1 MMRRT
6 TYTSKRIIKMLFG
19 ILTILLLSTQ
29 EIWGQTYS
37 IDLYAQNYAG
47 GSGTK
52 NDPYLISNDKE
63 LAKLARDVNNG
74 NTSQAFLGKYFKL
87 TADIDLSGGIWM
99 PIGKYYNYGNGNGNN
114 RLFFGKFDGNGHVIK
129 NMHIQWEGTDAW
141 SAWGLFSTLQGSS
154 STNLTTVTNLIIENA
169 VVEKKPGFKPYGP
182 GYNVGVV
189 AGEIYGNTEL
199 SNIIIRGSEIKDND
213 ETYEINNES
222 KIGGISGNVQ
232 TDSKN
237 ETFRIFNI
245 AADTKINMLKNT
257 SVFNNKFHIAQGFG
271 RFSYDMKGGDNII
284 EPTNIYLFG
293 NGLNIENTST
303 NINKGGITA
312 NCQNENNAKKYTST
326 WYYTQDVTGGKNL
339 GIKVNAATFANDFVD
354 KANTLIT
361 TKSLEE
367 DKNPWT
373 FTNGALNMYS
383 KIDVSLVENTY
394 NRNDLQVS
402 YTLTSNQFKDEYTF
416 SWTVEGEAITPNKG
430 SNGKTITLPL
440 SNKKRT
446 GVVIIT
452 NGNTGSVILKK
463 HFEIK
468 PKYYSIDLYADSYSG
483 GTGTKEDPIIISSD
497 LELAK
502 LARDVE
508 TWQMKD
514 SKYFKLANDISLD
527 KGLWMPIGNTKY
539 SWAFFK
545 GKFDGDGHTID
556 NMHICWKDN
565 SGSWGAWGLFSV
577 LNGQASDEA
586 RVCRITNLIIDNAVV
601 EKEEGYMPVGNG
613 LNIGILAGELAGGN
627 SEISN
632 IIIRNSKITDNKET
646 YTTPEIAVGGI
657 VGKAVDGQIYRI
669 YNLSSEAD
677 INMFDH
683 ASLKS
688 GNTCLAEG
696 IGYYG
701 VVNNS
706 NSFVILPTNI
716 YVHGKV
722 STANN
727 RCKVGEVVGNRN
739 VNAES
744 GETATWYYANK
755 TNSSSSNIATNGT
768 QKSEVDFATTFAS
781 QNNLYISANNFQ
793 DKLNWS
799 YTSGTGFN
807 FGSTKLT
814 VKRGYNTI
822 ITAETIE
829 GNAGNEKYFWYTSSD
844 KKNWTLQNENNAYN
858 DFSISL
864 EDYDQF
870 VYALLEDGSS
880 QSGVAKIDARKVDAV
895 MKTNEET
902 NTLYIEITNN
912 IWENNDK
919 LNVTYSWVKNGKEE
933 TVAPTFD
940 KSSLAPT
947 DKLSCHVIVTTKD
960 GVELLNKW
968 LVYAK
973 SVVYLCPAGVT
984 VTTADGKTISY
995 NAGDDSNDGLTPA
1008 TAVRTWKGAYSK
1020 LTVKGSWDD
1029 NTIVLMGKSDQ
1040 SVTNDGSDGFP
1051 NNNDYY
1057 SSSEKWENAKASSP
1071 FFRNTTITG
1080 SWDGVDYKGV
1090 IEMYG
1095 GHYRNHS
1102 IAIFGDTR
1110 FQYLAF
1116 NRNPNNT
1123 EGDYFD
1129 ILYCQFYN
1137 LEMGEGIQMTNYQKM
1152 YQGDGTIKGAV
1163 STSFQ
1168 IFGGFMDDNRFSPL
1182 STEGNLKK
1190 MDDALPHGREGFKIK
1205 IKSGHFSTICV
1216 GGRQTT
1222 DNRNGVMGSPNM
1234 PIKCTIDVDIDRNF
1248 NDNHNENNS
1257 DLDVAVVLAG
1267 NHEGAMVGD
1276 VDIIIKSGKIGRVVN
1291 GSLGARRNTSNYNAP
1306 YNTYMGRANI
1316 LIDPEHSENNNNTD
1330 INSRVEITEIYGGST
1345 GRGFQGGQWIENPFY
1360 GYSTI
1365 TIKGGTFLIPT
1376 KCTPEEI
1383 FSGIYGA
1390 GAGGM
1395 NGIGDDTNHTTDE
1408 RIPYWTNSSTKSVMA
1423 FGNYYTAKN
1432 NLCMYK
1438 CYNADTHTYTEV
1450 DPRLTNNKIIIEG
1463 GIFGSETRKI
1473 DGIYGGGS
1481 GYMSKD
1487 LWIADSKP
1495 STYGGNIYGKA
1506 GETVT
1511 SLTINGG
1518 EFYCKNGIFAGGRGT
1533 DYYYATKAYNGNP
1546 DDYQELGKIYGN
1558 VELTIN
1564 GGKFHCP
1571 IFGGGYGV
1579 ADAKLLNSNNI
1590 NTLENMARLYGSSTV
1605 KINGGT
1611 FFENIYGGGDMAV
1624 VEKGTNVIISDRAD
1638 IRADVFAGGNGRIK
1652 RADTDYTINNN
1663 TWHPEKVGKVLGN
1676 TNLTFFGSTK
1686 VAPYIYGDIYGG
1698 GNLAQVEGD
1707 THINMYAAN
1716 FAGEIFGGGKG
1727 RITDNNGKELYTYA
1741 DVTGNT
1747 FVSLAKDQGV
1757 QINDKEKEED
1767 NYSINVI
1774 WNKKLD
1780 STKENFIE
1788 WDTNKAKFFAD
1799 GKFLNPHN
1807 IYGGGNLACNVTGKA
1822 TLNIQKGMTPFSLL
1836 KTTEWKVAYDD
1847 NNNPHFSVFGGGYGL
1862 NTTVDNTD
1870 VTVNVE
1876 GDYSVYDA
1884 EIEDDTEQLS
1894 KGQTPLRAKSDMNV
1908 FDNSKGI
1915 PNFTILAVLG
1925 GGYAGTVDNDAKVTI
1940 DGKTFIHRVYG
1951 GGFGDPKS
1959 TSNNETGKIGGNTEV
1974 YVKGG
1979 NIYGDVFG
1987 GGAGVKP
1994 KKDASST
2001 YTYFTNVA
2009 KVYETTKVEV
2019 SDDAHVYGNV
2029 YGGGDMANIGSYET
2043 HDNPEAYFGNKP
2055 KSISTFDQTNGKFIS
2070 YEATDYK
2077 SFVNIIGGNIFGEI
2091 FAGGKG
2097 LKKAEAP
2104 EYNKV
2109 GRINGNTILHIANTN
2124 EAGMERIT
2132 PMVWNRVYGG
2142 CAYGVVDGN
2151 TLVHVEGGM
2160 LGLNIFGGG
2169 YGDIP
2174 ITNDKTDDNSGQST
2188 ASSTLEQV
2196 LGKKDTKNEGTYAC
2210 ILGNTKVQIDGG
2222 EWLWDR
2228 KADKNGNITTWL
2240 DVQSDSEKVC
2250 ENLDEFKDIIYAIH
2264 NANTLG
2270 EITNA
2275 KAKAAMSRII
2285 NNKDTK
2291 EFFELTDGDFGS
2303 ASFSKNHNIFGGG
2316 NRACYVGYDINGN
2329 STGDGTGEAIVEINH
2344 SPVTEIIG
2352 ANGKSLNILDFTTL
2366 QGLCWYLAEKNSN
2379 NPQFSVF
2386 GAGYGANTKVRNAKV
2401 YAQAGAMIEE
2411 NGTPNKINGKYFRYA
2426 SQEED
2431 RLKYTN
2437 FETNLYIDYMAVS
2450 KEDKKLYYGS
2460 VDGTSDDADTFRRY
2474 YNTRMAWI
2482 LGIPGFT
2489 FQEIHGGGFSGYV
2502 KEDTYVETNNQLTC
2516 YNIYG
2521 GGLGALPYGTLNE
2534 TTDKDNHYDF
2544 GSVGGNSKV
2553 FFKSGNVARNVYGG
2567 GAGIESIRVSG
2578 NNIVSL
2584 DSKTGSIIDFPDMAR
2599 VKGKTEV
2606 HIYGENVGVPPLVI
2620 DRTVIMGNVY
2630 GGGDVANVG
2639 LNTQKATA
2647 KKIDDAESL
2656 SPSNFTSF
2664 VNVRGGTILSKIFA
2678 GGNGRTAD
2686 VCGDYTKLGG
2696 IYGNACVVTGRPV
2709 MTYPY
2714 NEFATGSTTEYTSTS
2729 LNPSEEKYLVNPDA
2743 TVNKDLMP
2751 SIMNSIY
2758 GGGQNGTV
2766 YGNTLVAIKD
2776 GALYYNIFGGGWGDE
2791 ETNTSA
2797 NITGNTNL
2805 SITGGQAMLTSYWST
2820 TMRNWEPATIVG
2832 DKTYSPQYIPATQK
2846 FKVNHNIYG
2855 GGDKTCVV
2863 GEKDKD
2869 GNLVENSGNTYI
2881 KLEKGLLHDNTQ
2893 LLSGVST
2900 TQFFNSNE
2908 WKEIFNKVGSPHF
2921 CVFGGG
2927 FGEKTFV
2934 LNDSHIEVAMEARG
2948 SINKGNDIIKGEEH
2962 KHFFSDYS
2970 MMDIVGGGFS
2980 GQVNGTTHIY
2990 GAGGASCR
2998 RVFGGGF
3005 YSSVKATDI
3014 NIKAIDCHD
3023 IFGGGFMGDVEKE
3036 TKVVIGSQDS
3046 KTSTFGNDD
3055 IYIHGNVYGGNDVSG
3070 AVNIVLDSNGYFKD
3084 NGGTGTNVNI
3094 YGGHI
3099 YGDVYGAGNGNYLYA
3114 LDKKGNKKVTVNE
3127 YYPVN
3132 PNDSESETIPL
3143 VYTVPMRETMPSY
3156 MAASDAAKIVNIN
3169 SWRPITNKVNIDIKG
3184 NSTSDIITID
3194 GDVYGGGNSASVK
3207 KVHDYDSDN
3216 QEGAIKIN
3224 IGNNVNI
3231 RSVFMGCN
3239 GEALFAKSEDNDFMN
3254 KFQKLNGDVENGKEL
3269 NLADTIDWINDP
3281 SNKGIS
3287 TIYLS
3292 TENAQRPLVYPHLL
3306 DLYFQSVETDIQ
3318 GQLTWNGSE
3327 SGDGLTNCNIG
3338 TFCCGGN
3345 RGNMSV
3351 YPNSVGNVVD
3361 YTFPAGL
3368 VITNKIVGGC
3378 NNANYN
3384 YKDLVTHEGG
3394 YLLGNTH
3401 SEYPFIKLT
3410 IKNKF
3415 EPKEDNNAYIGG
3427 NVYGGCYQA
3436 GTVRGDISVIL
3447 QSDMLEGKSKEK
3459 LDNSNDFLSSKPQ
3472 YSALNVYGAGY
3483 GMESY
3488 VYGNTDVRVAEGMKC
3503 DTVSTTSDIFN
3514 ASGVSANFVYG
3525 GGQQGNVIGVTNVDV
3540 LNGHIYKSVTGGSYS
3555 GYVWGSTQVKVGYP
3569 IYYKVKD
3576 KQSGIYLLNRSDK
3589 NNKFIDHEGN
3599 TETGA
3604 ILSDLASETIKQD
3617 IKLIAGDII
3626 SQAVYES
3633 IIGKQ
3638 GLTTEFVKNDCFEK
3652 CISKPASPLTWNDI
3666 NIKIGEAVYGGGYS
3680 VAQGTS
3686 VLANDSTVLKY
3697 TDRYNID
3704 KAFTTENSRLVD
3716 LAELPNGTTK
3726 GFGGNTTILVADN
3739 SNPSSTRDHI
3749 TISHQEMKSIVL
3761 PKGTDLFGYYYKDKN
3776 GNYRYISLQDH
3787 YFYGGGEEYAKPEEQ
3802 GTDKNIYVYDSEG
3815 GIFGDGHQSYAEG
3828 FRSADLTGYGFA
3840 GTTINK
3846 PKIIN
3851 TFQRMDILRLED
3863 NCFNVLG
3870 ARDYATNVTN
3880 KTPYSI
3886 ARVGEIQMFA
3896 KNIALKG
3903 NKLQGKTVNRARNYM
3918 GLANNIHYVGAVTSN
3933 VPFNEA
3939 SKEAWRNDTGEI
3951 PASGDYANKSYL
3963 EVKQSYIDQYKKDTD
3978 EATFQKRNEG
3988 TAKNMIGIASGY
4000 ALKIQNVQELY
4011 DANKKIV
4018 DKIYYG
4024 PIYGVIEMNL
4034 IDVREDEGGGYVY
4047 ADNVHK
4053 RDNGNNPDFLETTGN
4068 FVFPYDAKQNR
4079 YIVDDCFPTGFS
4091 GLKTND
4097 PDSEIDV
4104 HYWYVTGFNYYYNAH
4119 ITCFTYKDAMKFN
4132 NDNSDGLTVLAGLKP
4147 NQPVTVHSWKMR
4159 SGHPD
4164 NKNDY
4169 SCDLE
4174 YRNYLPGKTEG
4185 NVDIDNEDVA
4195 GKYTL
4200 RVGGS
4205 SSYTYS
4211 NPEASDTED
4220 ANKGFAAVLPMNATG
4235 AFDSNNY
4242 IRQALP
4248 SELNNGDAKISF
4260 ELSDNVNN
4268 TTTEYF
4274 NKHLSKKCLA
4284 TLILKAPAYSKY
4296 NSEKD
4301 NKPIISKVA
4310 TSTFFTLSATGNYE
4324 KVENNTNLS
4333 EGKDYYIKNGIE
4345 GEYAKVNNTTKIF
4358 KKNTDGYA
4366 PVNNIKDVIAG
4377 ENYFCEVP
4385 RIYTYTIY
4393 LTIEYVQGPNI
4404 NGNITVDN
4412 CALPGEMIR
4421 LKKNNVTIAADQ
4433 AFSANGYYWRIGKR
4447 KKNAD
4452 GKWEFEDNT
4461 EWNITK
4467 KAAGYDTYKQGDAK
4481 TAEGL
4486 FKNCKYDKTND
4497 YLDIPAYYFMNGY
4510 GVQLGITMNGLDKIF
4525 TVDMDNDNEFL
4536 IHNYHRMN
4544 PHKEGLDLHL
4554 AEAIKRAKEEKDVA
4568 TGTTTVPFA
4577 EPRIYISD
4585 LSDLTAFINFIDTI
4599 GADGKAPR
4607 YGANAQFVLQK
4618 DLTVPS
4624 DFVCGTGIFHG
4635 IFHGNGHV
4643 IHGLPQDKSLLAE
4656 NQGQIYNL
4664 GLESGNIAAKGST
4677 NGGAYHCCFE
4687 QNPSSSPSSSEAS
4700 SSLSD
4705 GVSTP
4710 FAPIVYRMDGSA
4722 DTHYTSDDFK
4732 YGRVAYDLNE
4742 YYLRARYSNE
4752 ATNPDDMK
4760 ALKYVYDYYANGD
4773 YQYANRTDAITGKNT
4788 GITYLRTGLDSDLP
4802 NYEQAETRHN
4812 QAHDIDKARVKAGSS
4827 SASSSSPSSSTP
4839 SSSSPSSAPSSS
4851 SPSSFDGVST
4861 PFAYE
4866 PLFDANHAATT
4877 LAASNIMN
4885 DFIFWGQKLQATPES
4900 CPQAIE
4906 SHQNCYM
4913 TNRVYRTAGYYGDTK
4928 LDAFHYNAY
4937 NYLGGTMTT
4946 YVHQPSITAIDFTCK
4961 GDISKATKTINGI
4974 FYPPVDDNAKVFS
4987 DFSVKNDV
4995 TKNLLVYTNNNVDID
5010 SDTEAY
5016 DVVNKYLRYNE
5027 STRESLIKGHHV
5039 FTNTEGFTTAFLHL
5053 VERTADNKNSE
5064 GGICENN
5071 NFCAPLPFTVTNRAW
5086 YVRKPQQYAN
5096 DNTGAWEGIC
5106 LPFTV
5111 HKVVAS
5117 INGEITHFYGI
5128 PTTDE
5133 LSTPALNT
5141 HTLHHEYWLR
5151 GLTTVGKDGTDI
5163 AATFQRP
5170 GLTSDG
5176 LFMPIAESSGSTS
5189 AGSSSPSAGS
5199 GSTSAGSGSPSL
5211 SEGVSYTFATPFFI
5225 DTYESR
5231 LYNKDANPYYAAPHT
5246 YSNYPLLT
5254 SEVPYIVRFPGDGY
5268 YEFDLSSKFYNDILG
5283 KSEPEQTVAFNAY
5296 GYENMET
5303 SYGSITIP
5311 VTKQMATTKD
5321 GYTHCGTFAAKD
5333 IKKDAIYSMN
5343 DKGNAFISETSTAT
5357 SIMPFRTY
5365 MTAKTTKAKALSY
5378 APSMIKIAESTGIDK
5393 ITPEIGVADKDDA
5406 TGSYLIVR
5414 PINNNKVRIESNIS
5428 TTIYV
5433 YTITGQLY
5441 RILDVIPG
5449 NSVYSGFQ
5457 QGAYIFGKAKIMVQ

>member
-19 ILTILLLSTQ
+19 ILTILLMSTQ

-99 PIGKYYNYGNGNGNN
+99 PIGKYYNYGKDNGNN

-141 SAWGLFSTLQGSS
+141 SAWGLFSTLQGSR

-199 SNIIIRGSEIKDND
+199 SNIIIRGSRITDND

-245 AADTKINMLKNT
+245 AADTQINMLKNT
-257 SVFNNKFHIAQGFG
+257 SVFNNKFCIAQGFG
-271 RFSYDMKGGDNII
+271 RFSYNMKGGDNII

-293 NGLNIENTST
+293 KGLNVESSNSETNK

-312 NCQNENNAKKYTST
+312 KCQNENNAKKYAST
-326 WYYTQDVTGGKNL
+326 WYYTQNVDGGKNL
-339 GIKVNAATFANDFVD
+339 GTQKTDAAFKGEFA
-354 KANTLIT
+354 KIANEFIT
-361 TKSLEE
+361 KNNLTEE
-367 DKNPWT
+367 KTAWYFN
-373 FTNGALNMYS
+373 NNNISMNNNL
-383 KIDVSLVENTY
+383 DVYVVENY
-394 NRNDLQVS
+394 NRNDYNVS
-402 YTLTSNQFKDEYTF
+402 FSIEGISPETDYTYT
-416 SWTVEGEAITPNKG
+416 WKVDNKEITPAKG
-430 SNGKTITLPL
+430 GKSISLEL
-440 SNKKRT
+440 SNKKRV
-446 GVVIIT
+446 GVVTIT
-452 NGNTGSVILKK
+452 DSKTQEVIMTKN
-463 HFEIK
+463 FVIN
-468 PKYYSIDLYADSYSG
+468 PKYYSIDLYADNYAQGSG
-483 GTGTKEDPIIISSD
+483 SETDPYIISND

-502 LARDVE
+502 LAYDVNKG
-508 TWQMKD
+508 TATAG
-514 SKYFKLANDISLD
+514 KYFKLSNDINLD
-527 KGLWMPIGNTKY
+527 KALWIPIGSTNYEEKY
-539 SWAFFK
+539 FN
-545 GKFDGDGHTID
+545 GKFDGDGYSID
-556 NMHICWKDN
+556 NMRILWTDTN
-565 SGSWGAWGLFSV
+565 NGWSTWGLFSAIKGTAD
-577 LNGQASDEA
+577 NEA
-586 RVCRITNLIIDNAVV
+586 NFCRITNLVMDHALI
-601 EKEEGYMPVGNG
+601 EKEPNTNQTEKSGNVAVLVGEVLTTGY
-613 LNIGILAGELAGGN
+613 
-627 SEISN
+627 SEVSN
-632 IIIRNSKITDNKET
+632 IIVRNSVITDNNESYKRKQFR
-646 YTTPEIAVGGI
+646 VGGI
-657 VGKAVDGQIYRI
+657 IGNLEDNHITRLF
-669 YNLSSEAD
+669 NLSAQVEIKMLSNATLRD
-677 INMFDH
+677 KCYM
-683 ASLKS
+683 
-688 GNTCLAEG
+688 AEG
-696 IGYYG
+696 IGRYG
-701 VVNNS
+701 APKTS
-706 NSFVILPTNI
+706 SSYAIPLTNI
-716 YVHGKV
+716 YVHGSIETTINSNNCYV
-722 STANN
+722 GGVIGNNANN
-727 RCKVGEVVGNRN
+727 NN
-739 VNAES
+739 ITS
-744 GETATWYYANK
+744 TSSTWYYTEAVSV
-755 TNSSSSNIATNGT
+755 TTSNVVNYGT
-768 QKSEVDFATTFAS
+768 KQPLSDFANIFAENCNS
-781 QNNLYISANNFQ
+781 YIAEKNIDGKSVWTYIN
-793 DKLNWS
+793 S
-799 YTSGTGFN
+799 IGFK
-807 FGSTKLT
+807 FSFTRLA
-814 VKRGYNTI
+814 VKRGFNAE
-822 ITAETIE
+822 ITAETVK
-829 GNAGNEKYFWYTSSD
+829 GNAANEKYFWYTSAD
-844 KKNWTLQNENNAYN
+844 KKIWELQNKDTASNP
-858 DFSISL
+858 FTL
-864 EDYDQF
+864 PRKDYDQY
-870 VYALLEDGSS
+870 VYAELADGSS
-880 QSGVAKIDARKVDAV
+880 RSGIIKIEAVRVEAKLIS
-895 MKTNEET
+895 NSGE
-902 NTLYIEITNN
+902 NTISVSVTNN
-912 IWENNDK
+912 IWNNNDY
-919 LNVTYSWVKNGKEE
+919 LNITYSWVKNDDEE
-933 TVAPTFD
+933 RPVSTTSTYD
-940 KSSLAPT
+940 KSQLDKN
-947 DKLSCHVIVTTKD
+947 DKLKCHVVVKSQDGIV
-960 GVELLNKW
+960 LLDNW
-968 LVYAK
+968 LVYVK
-973 SVVYLCPAGVT
+973 SVIYICPAGVT
-984 VTTADGKTISY
+984 VGSTTY
-995 NAGDDSNDGLTPA
+995 NAGNDDNDGLTPK
-1008 TAVRTWKGAYSK
+1008 TAVKTWNGAYSK
-1020 LTVKGSWDD
+1020 LAKEGTWDD
-1029 NTIVLMGKSDQ
+1029 NIIVLMGMSDYNVTNNSSNGFT
-1040 SVTNDGSDGFP
+1040 SVTLNT
-1051 NNNDYY
+1051 
-1057 SSSEKWENAKASSP
+1057 SSEWEKQKSTSP
-1071 FFRNTTITG
+1071 FFKNATITG
-1080 SWDGVDYKGV
+1080 SWNDVDYHGVMQMKG
-1090 IEMYG
+1090 G
-1095 GHYRNHS
+1095 GNRDESLPIY
-1102 IAIFGDTR
+1102 GDTR
-1110 FQYLAF
+1110 FQHLTF
-1116 NRNPNNT
+1116 KRN
-1123 EGDYFD
+1123 EYVSDKYD

-1137 LEMGEGIQMTNYQKM
+1137 LEMGEGIQMINYKDM
-1152 YQGDGTIKGAV
+1152 FDADGTIYGAK

-1168 IFGGFMDDNRFSPL
+1168 IFGGFKDDARFRNL
-1182 STEGNLKK
+1182 WEGDNLKK
-1190 MDDALPHGREGFKIK
+1190 MDESLPHGHEGFSIK
-1205 IKSGHFSTICV
+1205 IKSGHYSTICV

-1222 DNRNGVMGSPNM
+1222 EKRNGVMGSPNM

-1248 NDNHNENNS
+1248 NDNHNDNQS
-1257 DLDVAVVLAG
+1257 TLDVAVVLAG

-1291 GSLGARRNTSNYNAP
+1291 GSLGARRETTNNDGTYYNAP
-1306 YNTYMGRANI
+1306 YNTFMGRANI
-1316 LIDPEHSENNNNTD
+1316 LIDPAQSENNKQAKD

-1345 GRGFQGGQWIENPFY
+1345 GRGFVDNQEVENPFY
-1360 GYSTI
+1360 GQSTI
-1365 TIKGGTFLIPT
+1365 TIKGGTFLIPIG
-1376 KCTPEEI
+1376 CNQDMI

-1395 NGIGDDTNHTTDE
+1395 NGIGDDDNHTPDT
-1408 RIPYWTNSSTKSVMA
+1408 RIPYWNDVNTKSVINFGGYATAKDKLCLYHCYNSSTRT
-1423 FGNYYTAKN
+1423 FT
-1432 NLCMYK
+1432 
-1438 CYNADTHTYTEV
+1438 DI
-1450 DPRLTNNKIIIEG
+1450 DPRETSTNIIIEG
-1463 GIFGSETRKI
+1463 GIFGSSTKPI
-1473 DGIYGGGS
+1473 DGIYAGGS
-1481 GYMSKD
+1481 GYMSLD
-1487 LWIADSKP
+1487 LWPHGGIPSKV
-1495 STYGGNIYGKA
+1495 GGNIYGKA
-1506 GETVT
+1506 GETVA
-1511 SLTINGG
+1511 SITINGG

-1579 ADAKLLNSNNI
+1579 ADAKQKNNNTI

-1624 VEKGTNVIISDRAD
+1624 VGKETNVIISDSAD
-1638 IRADVFAGGNGRIK
+1638 IRADVFAGGNGRTK
-1652 RADTDYTINNN
+1652 RADTDYDIKDN
-1663 TWHPEKVGKVLGN
+1663 TWKPELVGKVVGN

-1727 RITDNNGKELYTYA
+1727 RITDDKGYAIADEGLYTYA
-1741 DVTGNT
+1741 NVTGNT

-1767 NYSINVI
+1767 NFSINVI
-1774 WNKKLD
+1774 WNRKLD

-1788 WDTNKAKFFAD
+1788 WNTNKAEFFAN

-1807 IYGGGNLACNVTGKA
+1807 IYGGGNLACEVTGKA

-1862 NTTVDNTD
+1862 NTTVGNTD

-1894 KGQTPLRAKSDMNV
+1894 KGQTPLRAKGEMNV

-1925 GGYAGTVDNDAKVTI
+1925 GGYAGTVKNDTKVTI

-1951 GGFGDPKS
+1951 GGFGDPTS
-1959 TSNNETGKIGGNTEV
+1959 TSNNNTGKIGGNTEV

-1994 KKDASST
+1994 KND
-2001 YTYFTNVA
+2001 TYFTDVA
-2009 KVYETTKVEV
+2009 KVEGTTKVEI
-2019 SDDAHVYGNV
+2019 SDDAHVYGDV
-2029 YGGGDMANIGSYET
+2029 YGGGDMANIGSYIT
-2043 HDNPEAYFGNKP
+2043 HTNKVEYYGNKP
-2055 KSISTFDQTNGKFIS
+2055 KSISTFDQTNGNFIS
-2070 YEATDYK
+2070 YKATDYK
-2077 SFVNIIGGNIFGEI
+2077 SFVNIIGGNIFGKI

-2222 EWLWDR
+2222 AWLWDR

-2240 DVQSDSEKVC
+2240 DVQTDNEKVC

-2291 EFFELTDGDFGS
+2291 EFFEMTDGDFGS
-2303 ASFSKNHNIFGGG
+2303 ARFSKNHNIFGGG
-2316 NRACYVGYDINGN
+2316 NRACYVGYGIDGN

-2352 ANGKSLNILDFTTL
+2352 ANGKSLDILDFTTL

-2386 GAGYGANTKVRNAKV
+2386 GAGYGANTKVRKATV
-2401 YAQAGAMIEE
+2401 YAQTGAMIEL
-2411 NGTPNKINGKYFRYA
+2411 NGTPNKIDGKSFRYA

-2502 KEDTYVETNNQLTC
+2502 EDSTYVEANNQLTC

-2639 LNTQKATA
+2639 LDSQKATA
-2647 KKIDDAESL
+2647 KEIDVAKSL
-2656 SPSNFTSF
+2656 TPSNFTSF
-2664 VNVRGGTILSKIFA
+2664 VNVRGGTIFSKIFA
-2678 GGNGRTAD
+2678 GGKGRTAD

-2714 NEFATGSTTEYTSTS
+2714 NEFAKGSTTEYTSTS
-2729 LNPSEEKYLVNPDA
+2729 LDPSEQQYLVNPDA

-2751 SIMNSIY
+2751 NIMNSVY
-2758 GGGQNGTV
+2758 GGGQNGTI

-2776 GALYYNIFGGGWGDE
+2776 GALYYNVFGGGWGDE

-2863 GEKDKD
+2863 GERDKD

-2893 LLSGVST
+2893 LLSGVSN
-2900 TQFFNSNE
+2900 TQFFSSNE

-2970 MMDIVGGGFS
+2970 VMDIVGGGFS
-2980 GQVNGTTHIY
+2980 GQVNGTTHIN

-3014 NIKAIDCHD
+3014 NIKAIDCQD

-3055 IYIHGNVYGGNDVSG
+3055 IYIHGNIYGGNDVSG
-3070 AVNIVLDSNGYFKD
+3070 AINIVLDSNGYFKD

-3184 NSTSDIITID
+3184 NSTSDMITID
-3194 GDVYGGGNSASVK
+3194 GDVYGGGNSASVQK
-3207 KVHDYDSDN
+3207 SDN
-3216 QEGAIKIN
+3216 QVGAIKIN

-3318 GQLTWNGSE
+3318 GQLTWNGRE
-3327 SGDGLTNCNIG
+3327 SGDGLTNCTIG

-3345 RGNMSV
+3345 RGNMNI
-3351 YPNSVGNVVD
+3351 YPNAKGNVIN
-3361 YTFPAGL
+3361 YIFPEGL
-3368 VITNKIVGGC
+3368 TITDKIVGGC

-3410 IKNKF
+3410 IKNQFK
-3415 EPKEDNNAYIGG
+3415 PKEDNNAYIGG

-3436 GTVRGDISVIL
+3436 GTVRGDIVIDF
-3447 QSDMLEGKSKEK
+3447 QSDMLGGKSKEK

-3472 YSALNVYGAGY
+3472 YSALNVYGGGY

-3488 VYGNTDVRVAEGMKC
+3488 VYGNTDIIVAKGLKC
-3503 DTVSTTSDIFN
+3503 SAPSTSSSGEFN

-3540 LNGHIYKSVTGGSYS
+3540 LNGHIYKAVTGGSYS

-3576 KQSGIYLLNRSDK
+3576 KQSGIYLLDRTDK
-3589 NNKFIDHEGN
+3589 SNKYIDHEGN

-3638 GLTTEFVKNDCFEK
+3638 GLTAEFVKTDCFET
-3652 CISKPASPLTWNDI
+3652 CVSSPASPLTWDDI
-3666 NIKIGEAVYGGGYS
+3666 NIQIGEAIYGGGYS

-3697 TDRYNID
+3697 TDKYNID

-3739 SNPSSTRDHI
+3739 SAPSSTRDHI
-3749 TISHQEMKSIVL
+3749 TISHQEMKSIEL
-3761 PKGTDLFGYYYKDKN
+3761 PNGTDLFGYYYKDKN

-3787 YFYGGGEEYAKPEEQ
+3787 YFYGDGYDKPVGQ
-3802 GTDKNIYVYDSEG
+3802 SDTIYVYDSEG

-3840 GTTINK
+3840 GTTINN

-3896 KNIALKG
+3896 KNIALDG
-3903 NKLQGKTVNRARNYM
+3903 NKLQDKSVKRARNYM

-3939 SKEAWRNDTGEI
+3939 SKEAWRNDTGEV

-3963 EVKQSYIDQYKKDTD
+3963 EVKQSYIDQYKKDQD

-4053 RDNGNNPDFLETTGN
+4053 RDNGKTPDFLETTGN
-4068 FVFPYDAKQNR
+4068 FVFPYDATQNR

-4119 ITCFTYKDAMKFN
+4119 ITGFTYKDAMKFN
-4132 NDNSDGLTVLAGLKP
+4132 NDNRDGLTVLAGLKP
-4147 NQPVTVHSWKMR
+4147 NQPVTIHSWKMR
-4159 SGHPD
+4159 SGHPTD
-4164 NKNDY
+4164 TNEY

-4174 YRNYLPGKTEG
+4174 YRNYLTAGTEG
-4185 NVDIDNEDVA
+4185 NVDIDNKNVA
-4195 GKYTL
+4195 GGYTL

-4284 TLILKAPAYSKY
+4284 TLILKAPAYSEYK
-4296 NSEKD
+4296 SED
-4301 NKPIISKVA
+4301 NNKPIISKVA

-4333 EGKDYYIKNGIE
+4333 EGTTYYIKNGIE
-4345 GEYAKVNNTTKIF
+4345 GEYAKVDPNLIYQKDQDVYTH
-4358 KKNTDGYA
+4358 
-4366 PVNNIKDVIAG
+4366 VNIKDVTVG
-4377 ENYFCEVP
+4377 NNYFCEVP

-4452 GKWEFEDNT
+4452 GKWEFEDKT
-4461 EWNITK
+4461 EWNTTN
-4467 KAAGYDTYKQGDAK
+4467 KATGYDTYKQGDAK

-4554 AEAIKRAKEEKDVA
+4554 AEAIKRAKKEKDAA

-4599 GADGKAPR
+4599 GADGKVPR

-4624 DFVCGTGIFHG
+4624 DFVCGTGIFQG

-4742 YYLRARYSNE
+4742 YYLRARYSND
-4752 ATNPDDMK
+4752 ATKPDDMK

-4788 GITYLRTGLDSDLP
+4788 GITFLRTGLDSDLP

-4812 QAHDIDKARVKAGSS
+4812 QAHDIDKARVKVASS
-4827 SASSSSPSSSTP
+4827 SASSST
-4839 SSSSPSSAPSSS
+4839 
-4851 SPSSFDGVST
+4851 PSSFDGVST

-4866 PLFDANHAATT
+4866 PLFDDNHAATT

-4937 NYLGGTMTT
+4937 NYLGGIMTT

-4961 GDISKATKTINGI
+4961 GDISKSTGKNNGI

-4987 DFSVKNDV
+4987 DFSVKDDV
-4995 TKNLLVYTNNNVDID
+4995 TKNLLVYTNNNVDIN

-5016 DVVNKYLRYNE
+5016 DVVNKNLSYNE

-5106 LPFTV
+5106 LPFTI

-5117 INGEITHFYGI
+5117 INGEITHFYGT
-5128 PTTDE
+5128 PTADE
-5133 LSTPALNT
+5133 LSTPSLNT

-5151 GLTTVGKDGTDI
+5151 GLTTVDKNGTDI

-5176 LFMPIAESSGSTS
+5176 LFMPIAESSG
-5189 AGSSSPSAGS
+5189 SPSAGS

-5231 LYNKDANPYYAAPHT
+5231 LYNKDANPYYATPHT

-5254 SEVPYIVRFPGDGY
+5254 SEVPYIVRFPGEGY

-5343 DKGNAFISETSTAT
+5343 DKGNAFISEASTAT
-5357 SIMPFRTY
+5357 SVMPFRTY
-5365 MTAKTTKAKALSY
+5365 MTAKTTKAKAMSY
-5378 APSMIKIAESTGIDK
+5378 APYMIKIAESTDIDK
-5393 ITPEIGVADKDDA
+5393 ITPEIGVADKDEA

-5414 PINNNKVRIESNIS
+5414 PLTNNKVRIESNIS

-5457 QGAYIFGKAKIMVQ
+5457 QGAYIFGKTKIMVQ

>member
-19 ILTILLLSTQ
+19 ILTILLMSTQ

-52 NDPYLISNDKE
+52 NDPYLISNDME

-129 NMHIQWEGTDAW
+129 NMHIQWEGTEAR
-141 SAWGLFSTLQGSS
+141 SAWGLFSTLQGAS

-169 VVEKKPGFKPYGP
+169 KVEKKPGFKPYGP
-182 GYNVGVV
+182 DYKVGIV
-189 AGEIYGNTEL
+189 AGEIYSNTEL

-222 KIGGISGNVQ
+222 KIGGIAGNVQ

-245 AADTKINMLKNT
+245 AADTQINMLKNT
-257 SVFNNKFHIAQGFG
+257 SVHNNNFHIAQGFG
-271 RFSYDMKGGDNII
+271 RFSYDMNGGGNSIQ
-284 EPTNIYLFG
+284 PTNIYLFG
-293 NGLNIENTST
+293 NGLNIENTSDK
-303 NINKGGITA
+303 INKGGITA
-312 NCQNENNAKKYTST
+312 NCQNEGNANKYAST
-326 WYYTQDVTGGKNL
+326 WYYTQYVDGGKNL
-339 GIKVNAATFANDFVD
+339 G
-354 KANTLIT
+354 
-361 TKSLEE
+361 
-367 DKNPWT
+367 
-373 FTNGALNMYS
+373 
-383 KIDVSLVENTY
+383 
-394 NRNDLQVS
+394 
-402 YTLTSNQFKDEYTF
+402 
-416 SWTVEGEAITPNKG
+416 
-430 SNGKTITLPL
+430 
-440 SNKKRT
+440 
-446 GVVIIT
+446 
-452 NGNTGSVILKK
+452 
-463 HFEIK
+463 
-468 PKYYSIDLYADSYSG
+468 
-483 GTGTKEDPIIISSD
+483 
-497 LELAK
+497 
-502 LARDVE
+502 
-508 TWQMKD
+508 
-514 SKYFKLANDISLD
+514 
-527 KGLWMPIGNTKY
+527 
-539 SWAFFK
+539 
-545 GKFDGDGHTID
+545 
-556 NMHICWKDN
+556 
-565 SGSWGAWGLFSV
+565 
-577 LNGQASDEA
+577 
-586 RVCRITNLIIDNAVV
+586 
-601 EKEEGYMPVGNG
+601 
-613 LNIGILAGELAGGN
+613 
-627 SEISN
+627 
-632 IIIRNSKITDNKET
+632 
-646 YTTPEIAVGGI
+646 
-657 VGKAVDGQIYRI
+657 
-669 YNLSSEAD
+669 
-677 INMFDH
+677 
-683 ASLKS
+683 
-688 GNTCLAEG
+688 
-696 IGYYG
+696 
-701 VVNNS
+701 
-706 NSFVILPTNI
+706 
-716 YVHGKV
+716 
-722 STANN
+722 
-727 RCKVGEVVGNRN
+727 
-739 VNAES
+739 
-744 GETATWYYANK
+744 
-755 TNSSSSNIATNGT
+755 T
-768 QKSEVDFATTFAS
+768 QKKVDEFATTFAS
-781 QNNLYISANNFQ
+781 QNNQYISTNNFQ

-829 GNAGNEKYFWYTSSD
+829 GNAANEKYFWYTSTD
-844 KKNWTLQNENNAYN
+844 KKNWTLQNENNPYN
-858 DFSISL
+858 NFSISL
-864 EDYDQF
+864 EDFDQY
-870 VYALLEDGSS
+870 VYAELEDGSS
-880 QSGVAKIDARKVDAV
+880 QSGVAKIEARKVDAV
-895 MKTNEET
+895 MKHKE
-902 NTLYIEITNN
+902 NTIYIDINNN
-912 IWENNDK
+912 IWDNNDNLDIK
-919 LNVTYSWVKNGKEE
+919 YSWVKNDDVEVSRE
-933 TVAPTFD
+933 PTFD
-940 KSSLAPT
+940 KSSLGST

-960 GVELLNKW
+960 GVELLNTW
-968 LVYAK
+968 LVYTK
-973 SVVYLCPAGVT
+973 SVVYLCPAGAT
-984 VTTADGKTISY
+984 GTTAEGNKISY
-995 NAGDDSNDGLTPA
+995 NQGDDSNDGQTPE

-1020 LTVKGSWDD
+1020 LEKQGSWDD
-1029 NTIVLMGKSDQ
+1029 NTIVLMGMSDKDVTNNGNDGFT
-1040 SVTNDGSDGFP
+1040 SVTFNT
-1051 NNNDYY
+1051 
-1057 SSSEKWENAKASSP
+1057 SSEWENKKSTSP
-1071 FFRNTTITG
+1071 FFKNTTITG
-1080 SWDGVDYKGV
+1080 SWDGVNYKGI

-1095 GHYRNHS
+1095 GHDRNHS
-1102 IAIFGDTR
+1102 LPIYGDTR
-1110 FQYLAF
+1110 FQYLTF
-1116 NRNPNNT
+1116 NRNNNN
-1123 EGDYFD
+1123 ENYD

-1137 LEMGEGIQMTNYQKM
+1137 LEMGEGIQMTNYKNM
-1152 YQGDGTIKGAV
+1152 FSGDGTIKGAF

-1205 IKSGHFSTICV
+1205 IKSGHYSSICV
-1216 GGRQTT
+1216 GGRQTVE
-1222 DNRNGVMGSPNM
+1222 NRNGVMGSPNM

-1248 NDNHNENNS
+1248 NDNHNDNQS
-1257 DLDVAVVLAG
+1257 TLDVAVVLAG

-1291 GSLGARRNTSNYNAP
+1291 GSLGARRETSGSNAP

-1316 LIDPEHSENNNNTD
+1316 LIDPAQSESNNKNTD
-1330 INSRVEITEIYGGST
+1330 VNSRVEITEIYGGST
-1345 GRGFQGGQWIENPFY
+1345 GRGFQGGQLVENPFY

-1365 TIKGGTFLIPT
+1365 TIKGGTFKIPSE
-1376 KCTPEEI
+1376 CTPEEI

-1408 RIPYWTNSSTKSVMA
+1408 RIPYWTDSSKKSVMA
-1423 FGNYYTAKN
+1423 FGNYNTAKA
-1432 NLCMYK
+1432 NLCMYN

-1450 DPRLTNNKIIIEG
+1450 DPRLTHNKIIIEG

-1481 GYMSKD
+1481 GYMSTD
-1487 LWIADSKP
+1487 LWRASSIPSKE
-1495 STYGGNIYGKA
+1495 GGNIYGKA
-1506 GETVT
+1506 GETVA
-1511 SLTINGG
+1511 SITINGG
-1518 EFYCKNGIFAGGRGT
+1518 EFYCSKGIFAGGRGT
-1533 DYYYATKAYNGNP
+1533 DYYYATKAYSGTPN
-1546 DDYQELGKIYGN
+1546 DYQDLGKIYGN

-1564 GGKFHCP
+1564 GGIFHCP
-1571 IFGGGYGV
+1571 VFGGGYGV

-1611 FFENIYGGGDMAV
+1611 FFKNIYGGGDMAV
-1624 VEKGTNVIISDRAD
+1624 VEKGTNVIISDSAD

-1652 RADTDYTINNN
+1652 RANSDYDIKDN
-1663 TWHPEKVGKVLGN
+1663 TWNPEKVGKVLGN

-1707 THINMYAAN
+1707 THINIYAAN

-1727 RITDNNGKELYTYA
+1727 RITDGNDEGLYTYA
-1741 DVTGNT
+1741 NVTGNT

-1767 NYSINVI
+1767 NFSINVI
-1774 WNKKLD
+1774 WNRKLD
-1780 STKENFIE
+1780 STKEYFIE
-1788 WDTNKAKFFAD
+1788 WDTNKTEFFAN

-1807 IYGGGNLACNVTGKA
+1807 IYGGGNLACKVTGKA
-1822 TLNIQKGMTPFSLL
+1822 TLDIQKGMTPFSLL

-1862 NTTVDNTD
+1862 NTTVGNTD

-1884 EIEDDTEQLS
+1884 EIKDDTEQLS
-1894 KGQTPLRAKSDMNV
+1894 KGQTPLRAKGEMNV

-1925 GGYAGTVDNDAKVTI
+1925 GGYAGTVDKDAKVTI

-1979 NIYGDVFG
+1979 NIYGDIFG

-1994 KKDASST
+1994 KKDI
-2001 YTYFTNVA
+2001 YFTDVA
-2009 KVYETTKVEV
+2009 KVDKTTKVEV

-2029 YGGGDMANIGSYET
+2029 YGGGDMANIGSYIT
-2043 HDNPEAYFGNKP
+2043 HTNKVEYYGNKP
-2055 KSISTFDQTNGKFIS
+2055 KSISTFDQTNGDFIS
-2070 YEATDYK
+2070 YEAKDYK
-2077 SFVNIIGGNIFGEI
+2077 SFVNIVGGNIFGEI

-2097 LKKAEAP
+2097 LKKADAP

-2240 DVQSDSEKVC
+2240 DVQTDSEKVC

-2291 EFFELTDGDFGS
+2291 EFFELADGDFGS

-2352 ANGKSLNILDFTTL
+2352 ANGKSLDILDFTTL

-2386 GAGYGANTKVRNAKV
+2386 GAGYGVNTKVRNAKV
-2401 YAQAGAMIEE
+2401 YAQAGAMREE
-2411 NGTPNKINGKYFRYA
+2411 NGTLNKIDGKNFRYA

-2437 FETNLYIDYMAVS
+2437 FETNLYMDYMAVS

-2474 YNTRMAWI
+2474 YNTRMAWT

-2502 KEDTYVETNNQLTC
+2502 DEDTYVEANNQLAC

-2521 GGLGALPYGTLNE
+2521 GGLGAMPYGTLNE
-2534 TTDKDNHYDF
+2534 TKDKDNQYDF

-2578 NNIVSL
+2578 DNIVSL

-2606 HIYGENVGVPPLVI
+2606 HVYGENVGVPPLVI

-2639 LNTQKATA
+2639 LDSQKATA
-2647 KKIDDAESL
+2647 EKIDVAKSL
-2656 SPSNFTSF
+2656 TPSNFTSF
-2664 VNVRGGTILSKIFA
+2664 VNVRGGTIFSKIFA
-2678 GGNGRTAD
+2678 GGKGRTAD

-2714 NEFATGSTTEYTSTS
+2714 NEFAKGSTTEYTSTS
-2729 LNPSEEKYLVNPDA
+2729 LNPSEQQYLVNPDA

-2751 SIMNSIY
+2751 NIMNSVY
-2758 GGGQNGTV
+2758 GGGQNGTI

-2776 GALYYNIFGGGWGDE
+2776 GALYYNVFGGGWGDE

-2869 GNLVENSGNTYI
+2869 GNLVANSGNTYI

-2893 LLSGVST
+2893 LLSGIST
-2900 TQFFNSNE
+2900 TQFFSSNE

-2934 LNDSHIEVAMEARG
+2934 LSDSHIEVAMEARG

-2970 MMDIVGGGFS
+2970 VMDIVGGGFS
-2980 GQVNGTTHIY
+2980 GQVNGTTHIN

-3327 SGDGLTNCNIG
+3327 SGDGLTNCTIG

-3410 IKNKF
+3410 IKNQFK
-3415 EPKEDNNAYIGG
+3415 PKEENNAYIGG

-3555 GYVWGSTQVKVGYP
+3555 GYVYGSTQVKVGYP

-3576 KQSGIYLLNRSDK
+3576 KQSGIYLLNRTDK
-3589 NNKFIDHEGN
+3589 NNKYIDREGN

-3633 IIGKQ
+3633 ITGKQ
-3638 GLTTEFVKNDCFEK
+3638 GLTEEFVKNDCFEKK

-3686 VLANDSTVLKY
+3686 VLANDTTVLKY
-3697 TDRYNID
+3697 TDKYNID
-3704 KAFTTENSRLVD
+3704 KAFTPNNTRLVGLD
-3716 LAELPNGTTK
+3716 ELPNKTTE

-3739 SNPSSTRDHI
+3739 SDPSSTSDHI
-3749 TISHQEMKSIVL
+3749 IISHQEMKSIVL
-3761 PKGTDLFGYYYKDKN
+3761 PNGTDLFGYYYKDKK

-3787 YFYGGGEEYAKPEEQ
+3787 YFYGDGEEYAKPEEQ
-3802 GTDKNIYVYDSEG
+3802 GTDKKIYVYDSEG

-3840 GTTINK
+3840 GTTINN

-3896 KNIALKG
+3896 KNIALDG
-3903 NKLQGKTVNRARNYM
+3903 NKKLQDKSVKRARNYM
-3918 GLANNIHYVGAVTSN
+3918 GLASNIHYVGAVTSN
-3933 VPFNEA
+3933 VPFNDA
-3939 SKEAWRNDTGEI
+3939 SKEVWRNDTGEI

-3963 EVKQSYIDQYKKDTD
+3963 EVKQSYIDNYKDAD

-4011 DANKKIV
+4011 DANKKVV

-4034 IDVREDEGGGYVY
+4034 IDVRADEGGGYVY

-4053 RDNGNNPDFLETTGN
+4053 RENGNNPDFLETTGN

-4079 YIVDDCFPTGFS
+4079 YIVDDCFPTGFY
-4091 GLKTND
+4091 GLD
-4097 PDSEIDV
+4097 PEGKANPDAKVDV

-4119 ITCFTYKDAMKFN
+4119 ITGFTYKDAMKFN

-4159 SGHPD
+4159 SGHPTD
-4164 NKNDY
+4164 TNKY

-4174 YRNYLPGKTEG
+4174 YRNYLPKDTEG

-4200 RVGGS
+4200 YVGGS
-4205 SSYTYS
+4205 SSYKYS
-4211 NPEASDTED
+4211 NPKASDTE
-4220 ANKGFAAVLPMNATG
+4220 AENKGFAAILPLNGSQAE
-4235 AFDSNNY
+4235 Y
-4242 IRQALP
+4242 IQQELP
-4248 SELNNGDAKISF
+4248 TTIKDGDAKISF

-4310 TSTFFTLSATGNYE
+4310 TSTFFTKNSASGNYE
-4324 KVENNTNLS
+4324 KVENKTTLS
-4333 EGKDYYIKNGIE
+4333 EGIDYYIKNGIE
-4345 GEYAKVNNTTKIF
+4345 GEYAKVNTTTKIF
-4358 KKNTDGYA
+4358 KKDADGYA
-4366 PVNNIKDVIAG
+4366 PVNIKDVIAG
-4377 ENYFCEVP
+4377 DNYFCEVP
-4385 RIYTYTIY
+4385 RVYTYTIY

-4461 EWNITK
+4461 EWDITK

-4554 AEAIKRAKEEKDVA
+4554 AEAIKRAKEEKEA
-4568 TGTTTVPFA
+4568 GTATVPLA

-4624 DFVCGTGIFHG
+4624 DFVCGTGIFKG

-4643 IHGLPQDKSLLAE
+4643 IHGLPQDKSLIAE

-4687 QNPSSSPSSSEAS
+4687 QAPSSSSSSSSEAS
-4700 SSLSD
+4700 SSSSSSSSEAPSSLSD

-4742 YYLRARYSNE
+4742 YYLRARFNND
-4752 ATNPDDMK
+4752 ATKPDDIK

-4812 QAHDIDKARVKAGSS
+4812 QAHDIDKARVKAPS
-4827 SASSSSPSSSTP
+4827 SASSSAS
-4839 SSSSPSSAPSSS
+4839 
-4851 SPSSFDGVST
+4851 SSFDGVST

-4866 PLFDANHAATT
+4866 PIFDANHAATT
-4877 LAASNIMN
+4877 LTASNIMN

-4913 TNRVYRTAGYYGDTK
+4913 TNRLYRTAGYYGDTK

-4946 YVHQPSITAIDFTCK
+4946 YVHQPSITAIDFSCK
-4961 GDISKATKTINGI
+4961 GDISKAIGTTNGI
-4974 FYPPVDDNAKVFS
+4974 FYPPVDDNANVFS
-4987 DFSVKNDV
+4987 DFSVKDDI
-4995 TKNLLVYTNNNVDID
+4995 TKNILVYTNNNVDID
-5010 SDTEAY
+5010 SNTEAY
-5016 DVVNKYLRYNE
+5016 DVVNKYLSYNE

-5039 FTNTEGFTTAFLHL
+5039 LKNTEGFTTAFLHL

-5071 NFCAPLPFTVTNRAW
+5071 NFCAPIPFTVTNRAW

-5117 INGEITHFYGI
+5117 INGEITHFYGT
-5128 PTTDE
+5128 PTADE
-5133 LSTPALNT
+5133 LSTPSLNT

-5151 GLTTVGKDGTDI
+5151 GLTTVGKNGTDI

-5170 GLTSDG
+5170 GLTSEG
-5176 LFMPIAESSGSTS
+5176 LFMPIAESFGST
-5189 AGSSSPSAGS
+5189 SAGS
-5199 GSTSAGSGSPSL
+5199 GSTSASSGSTSL

-5231 LYNKDANPYYAAPHT
+5231 LYNKDANPYYATPHT

-5254 SEVPYIVRFPGDGY
+5254 SEVPYIVRFPGEGY

-5303 SYGSITIP
+5303 PYGSITIP

-5333 IKKDAIYSMN
+5333 IKKDAIYGMN
-5343 DKGNAFISETSTAT
+5343 DKGNAFISEASTAT
-5357 SIMPFRTY
+5357 SVMPFRTY
-5365 MTAKTTKAKALSY
+5365 MRAKTTKAKALSY
-5378 APSMIKIAESTGIDK
+5378 APSMIKIAESTDIDK
-5393 ITPEIGVADKDDA
+5393 ITPEIGVADKDEA

-5414 PINNNKVRIESNIS
+5414 PLTNNKVRIESNIS

-5457 QGAYIFGKAKIMVQ
+5457 QGAYIFGKTKIMVQ

>member
-1 MMRRT
+1 
-6 TYTSKRIIKMLFG
+6 MLFG
-19 ILTILLLSTQ
+19 ILTILLMSTQ

-99 PIGKYYNYGNGNGNN
+99 PIGKYYNYGKDNGNN

-169 VVEKKPGFKPYGP
+169 LVEKKQGFKPYGP

-222 KIGGISGNVQ
+222 KIGGISGNIQ

-245 AADTKINMLKNT
+245 AADTQINMLKNT
-257 SVFNNKFHIAQGFG
+257 GVFNNKFCIAQGFG
-271 RFSYDMKGGDNII
+271 RFSYNMKGGDNII

-293 NGLNIENTST
+293 NGLNIESSNSETNK

-312 NCQNENNAKKYTST
+312 NCQNENNAKKYAST
-326 WYYTQDVTGGKNL
+326 WYYTQNVDGGKNL
-339 GIKVNAATFANDFVD
+339 GTQKTDAAFKGEFA
-354 KANTLIT
+354 KIANEFIT
-361 TKSLEE
+361 KNNLTEE
-367 DKNPWT
+367 KTAWYFN
-373 FTNGALNMYS
+373 NNNISMNNNL
-383 KIDVSLVENTY
+383 DVYVVENY
-394 NRNDLQVS
+394 NRNDYNVS
-402 YTLTSNQFKDEYTF
+402 FSIEGISPETDYTYT
-416 SWTVEGEAITPNKG
+416 WKVDNKEITPAKG
-430 SNGKTITLPL
+430 GKSISLEL
-440 SNKKRT
+440 SNKKRV
-446 GVVIIT
+446 GVVTIT
-452 NGNTGSVILKK
+452 DSKTQEVIMTKN
-463 HFEIK
+463 FVIN
-468 PKYYSIDLYADSYSG
+468 PKYYSIDLYADSYAQGSG
-483 GTGTKEDPIIISSD
+483 SETDPYIISND

-502 LARDVE
+502 LAYDVNKG
-508 TWQMKD
+508 TATAG
-514 SKYFKLANDISLD
+514 KYFKLSNDINLD
-527 KGLWMPIGNTKY
+527 KALWIPIGSTNYEEKY
-539 SWAFFK
+539 FN
-545 GKFDGDGHTID
+545 GKFDGDGYSID
-556 NMHICWKDN
+556 NMRILWTDTN
-565 SGSWGAWGLFSV
+565 NGWSTWGLFSAIKGTAD
-577 LNGQASDEA
+577 NEA
-586 RVCRITNLIIDNAVV
+586 NFCRITNLVMDHALI
-601 EKEEGYMPVGNG
+601 EKEPNTNQTEKSGNVAVLVGEVLTTGY
-613 LNIGILAGELAGGN
+613 
-627 SEISN
+627 SEVSN
-632 IIIRNSKITDNKET
+632 IIVRNSVITDNNESYKRKQFR
-646 YTTPEIAVGGI
+646 VGGI
-657 VGKAVDGQIYRI
+657 IGNLEDNHITRLF
-669 YNLSSEAD
+669 NLSAQVEIKMLSNATLRD
-677 INMFDH
+677 KCYM
-683 ASLKS
+683 
-688 GNTCLAEG
+688 AEG
-696 IGYYG
+696 IGRYG
-701 VVNNS
+701 APKTS
-706 NSFVILPTNI
+706 SSYAIPLTNI
-716 YVHGKV
+716 YVHGSIETTINSNNCYV
-722 STANN
+722 GGVIGNNANN
-727 RCKVGEVVGNRN
+727 NN
-739 VNAES
+739 ITS
-744 GETATWYYANK
+744 TSSTWYYTEAVSV
-755 TNSSSSNIATNGT
+755 TTSNVVNYGT
-768 QKSEVDFATTFAS
+768 KQPLSDFANIFAENCNS
-781 QNNLYISANNFQ
+781 YIAEKNIDGKSVWTYIN
-793 DKLNWS
+793 S
-799 YTSGTGFN
+799 IGFK
-807 FGSTKLT
+807 FSFTRLA
-814 VKRGYNTI
+814 VKRGFNAE
-822 ITAETIE
+822 ITAETVK
-829 GNAGNEKYFWYTSSD
+829 GNAANEKYFWYTSAD
-844 KKNWTLQNENNAYN
+844 KKIWELQNKDTASNP
-858 DFSISL
+858 FTL
-864 EDYDQF
+864 PRKDYDQY
-870 VYALLEDGSS
+870 VYAELADGSS
-880 QSGVAKIDARKVDAV
+880 RSGIIKIEAVRVEAKLIS
-895 MKTNEET
+895 NSGE
-902 NTLYIEITNN
+902 NTISVSVTNN
-912 IWENNDK
+912 IWNNNDY
-919 LNVTYSWVKNGKEE
+919 LNITYSWVKNDDEE
-933 TVAPTFD
+933 RPVSTTSTYD
-940 KSSLAPT
+940 KSKLDKN
-947 DKLSCHVIVTTKD
+947 DKLKCHVVVKSQDGIV
-960 GVELLNKW
+960 LLDNW
-968 LVYAK
+968 LVYVK
-973 SVVYLCPAGVT
+973 SVIYICPAGVT
-984 VTTADGKTISY
+984 VGSTTY
-995 NAGDDSNDGLTPA
+995 NAGNDDNDGLTPK
-1008 TAVRTWKGAYSK
+1008 TAVKTWNGAYSK
-1020 LTVKGSWDD
+1020 LAKEGSWDD
-1029 NTIVLMGKSDQ
+1029 NIIVLMGRSDYNVTNNSSNGFT
-1040 SVTNDGSDGFP
+1040 SVTFNKSAD
-1051 NNNDYY
+1051 
-1057 SSSEKWENAKASSP
+1057 WETQKSTSP
-1071 FFRNTTITG
+1071 FFKNATITG
-1080 SWDGVDYKGV
+1080 SWNDVDYHGVMQMKG
-1090 IEMYG
+1090 G
-1095 GHYRNHS
+1095 GNREESLPIY
-1102 IAIFGDTR
+1102 GDTR
-1110 FQYLAF
+1110 FQYITF
-1116 NRNPNNT
+1116 ERN
-1123 EGDYFD
+1123 EYVSDKYD

-1137 LEMGEGIQMTNYQKM
+1137 LEMGEGIQMINYKDM
-1152 YQGDGTIKGAV
+1152 FDADGTIYGAK

-1168 IFGGFMDDNRFSPL
+1168 IFGGFNDDARFRNL
-1182 STEGNLKK
+1182 WEGDNLKK
-1190 MDDALPHGREGFKIK
+1190 MDESLPHGHEGFSIK
-1205 IKSGHFSTICV
+1205 IKSGHYSTICV
-1216 GGRQTT
+1216 GGRQTQS
-1222 DNRNGVMGSPNM
+1222 NINGLMGSPNM

-1248 NDNHNENNS
+1248 NDNHNDNQS
-1257 DLDVAVVLAG
+1257 TLDVAVVLAG

-1291 GSLGARRNTSNYNAP
+1291 GSLGAKRNVNGYNNAP
-1306 YNTYMGRANI
+1306 YNTFMGRANI
-1316 LIDPEHSENNNNTD
+1316 LIDPAQSENNKQAKD

-1345 GRGFQGGQWIENPFY
+1345 GRGFVDNEEVENPFY
-1360 GYSTI
+1360 GQSTI
-1365 TIKGGTFLIPT
+1365 TIKGGTFLIPIG
-1376 KCTPEEI
+1376 CNQDMI

-1395 NGIGDDTNHTTDE
+1395 NGIGDDDNHTPDT
-1408 RIPYWTNSSTKSVMA
+1408 RIPYWNDVNTKSVINFGGYATAKDKLCLYHCYNSSTRT
-1423 FGNYYTAKN
+1423 FT
-1432 NLCMYK
+1432 
-1438 CYNADTHTYTEV
+1438 DI
-1450 DPRLTNNKIIIEG
+1450 DPRETSTNIIIEG
-1463 GIFGSETRKI
+1463 GIFGSSTKPI
-1473 DGIYGGGS
+1473 DGIYAGGS
-1481 GYMSKD
+1481 GYMSLD
-1487 LWIADSKP
+1487 LWPHGGIPSKV
-1495 STYGGNIYGKA
+1495 GGNIYGKA
-1506 GETVT
+1506 GETVA
-1511 SLTINGG
+1511 SITINGG

-1579 ADAKLLNSNNI
+1579 ADAKQKNNNTI

-1624 VEKGTNVIISDRAD
+1624 VGKETNVIISDSAD
-1638 IRADVFAGGNGRIK
+1638 IRADVFAGGNGRTK
-1652 RADTDYTINNN
+1652 RADTDYDIKDN
-1663 TWHPEKVGKVLGN
+1663 TWKPELVGKVVGN

-1727 RITDNNGKELYTYA
+1727 RITDDKGYAIADEGLYTYA
-1741 DVTGNT
+1741 NVTGNT

-1767 NYSINVI
+1767 NFSINVI
-1774 WNKKLD
+1774 WNRKLD

-1788 WDTNKAKFFAD
+1788 WNTNKAEFFAN

-1807 IYGGGNLACNVTGKA
+1807 IYGGGNLACEVTGKA

-1862 NTTVDNTD
+1862 NTTVGNTD

-1894 KGQTPLRAKSDMNV
+1894 KGQTPLRAKGEMNV

-1925 GGYAGTVDNDAKVTI
+1925 GGYAGTVKNDTKVTI

-1951 GGFGDPKS
+1951 GGFGDPTS
-1959 TSNNETGKIGGNTEV
+1959 TSNNNTGKIGGNTEV

-1994 KKDASST
+1994 KND
-2001 YTYFTNVA
+2001 TYFTDVA
-2009 KVYETTKVEV
+2009 KVEGTTKVEI
-2019 SDDAHVYGNV
+2019 SDDAHVYGDV
-2029 YGGGDMANIGSYET
+2029 YGGGDMANIGSYIT
-2043 HDNPEAYFGNKP
+2043 HTNKVEYYGNKP
-2055 KSISTFDQTNGKFIS
+2055 KSISTFDQTNGNFIS
-2070 YEATDYK
+2070 YKATDYK
-2077 SFVNIIGGNIFGEI
+2077 SFVNIIGGNIFGKI

-2222 EWLWDR
+2222 AWLWDR
-2228 KADKNGNITTWL
+2228 KADKNGKITTWL
-2240 DVQSDSEKVC
+2240 DVQTDNEKVC

-2291 EFFELTDGDFGS
+2291 EFFEMTDGDFGS
-2303 ASFSKNHNIFGGG
+2303 ARFSKNHNIFGGG
-2316 NRACYVGYDINGN
+2316 NRACYVGYGIDGN

-2352 ANGKSLNILDFTTL
+2352 ANGKSLDILDFTTL

-2401 YAQAGAMIEE
+2401 YAQTGAMIEL
-2411 NGTPNKINGKYFRYA
+2411 NGTPNKIDGKSFRYA

-2502 KEDTYVETNNQLTC
+2502 EDSTYVEANNQLAC

-2647 KKIDDAESL
+2647 EKIDVAKSL
-2656 SPSNFTSF
+2656 TPSNFTSF

-2678 GGNGRTAD
+2678 GGKGRTAD

-2729 LNPSEEKYLVNPDA
+2729 LNPSEQQYLVNPDA

-2751 SIMNSIY
+2751 NIMNSVY
-2758 GGGQNGTV
+2758 GGGQNGTI

-2776 GALYYNIFGGGWGDE
+2776 GALYYNVFGGGWGDE

-2863 GEKDKD
+2863 GERDKD
-2869 GNLVENSGNTYI
+2869 GNLVANSGNTYI

-2900 TQFFNSNE
+2900 TQFFSSNE

-2934 LNDSHIEVAMEARG
+2934 LSDSHIEVAMEARG
-2948 SINKGNDIIKGEEH
+2948 SINKGNDIIKGEEY

-3014 NIKAIDCHD
+3014 NIKAIDCQD

-3055 IYIHGNVYGGNDVSG
+3055 IYIHGNIYGGNDVSG
-3070 AVNIVLDSNGYFKD
+3070 AINIVLDSNGYFKD

-3194 GDVYGGGNSASVK
+3194 GDVYGGGNSASVQK
-3207 KVHDYDSDN
+3207 SDN
-3216 QEGAIKIN
+3216 QVGAIKIN

-3327 SGDGLTNCNIG
+3327 SGDGLTNCTIG

-3351 YPNSVGNVVD
+3351 YPNSEGNVID

-3410 IKNKF
+3410 IKNQFK
-3415 EPKEDNNAYIGG
+3415 PKEDNNAYIGG

-3436 GTVRGDISVIL
+3436 GTVRGDIVIDF
-3447 QSDMLEGKSKEK
+3447 QSDMLGGKSKEK

-3472 YSALNVYGAGY
+3472 YSALNVYGGGY

-3488 VYGNTDVRVAEGMKC
+3488 VYGNTDIIVAKGLKC
-3503 DTVSTTSDIFN
+3503 SAPSTSSSGEFN

-3540 LNGHIYKSVTGGSYS
+3540 LNGHIYKAVTGGSYS

-3576 KQSGIYLLNRSDK
+3576 KQSGIYLLNRTDK
-3589 NNKFIDHEGN
+3589 SNKYIDHEGN

-3638 GLTTEFVKNDCFEK
+3638 GLTAEFVKTDCFEK
-3652 CISKPASPLTWNDI
+3652 CVSSPASPLTWDDI
-3666 NIKIGEAVYGGGYS
+3666 NIQIGEAVYGGGYS

-3739 SNPSSTRDHI
+3739 SAPSSTRDHI

-3761 PKGTDLFGYYYKDKN
+3761 PNGTDLFGYYYMHKD
-3776 GNYRYISLQDH
+3776 GNYRFISLQDS
-3787 YFYGGGEEYAKPEEQ
+3787 YFYGDGYDKPVGQ
-3802 GTDKNIYVYDSEG
+3802 SDTDKNIYMYDSEG

-3840 GTTINK
+3840 GTTINN

-3896 KNIALKG
+3896 KNIALDG
-3903 NKLQGKTVNRARNYM
+3903 NKLQDKSVKRARNYM

-3939 SKEAWRNDTGEI
+3939 SKEAWRNDTGEV

-3963 EVKQSYIDQYKKDTD
+3963 EVKQSYIDQYKKDQD

-4053 RDNGNNPDFLETTGN
+4053 RDNGKTPDFLETTGN
-4068 FVFPYDAKQNR
+4068 FVFPYDTKQNR
-4079 YIVDDCFPTGFS
+4079 YIVDDCFPTGFN

-4119 ITCFTYKDAMKFN
+4119 ITGFTYKDAMKFN
-4132 NDNSDGLTVLAGLKP
+4132 NDNRDGLTVLAGLKP
-4147 NQPVTVHSWKMR
+4147 NQPVTIHSWKMR
-4159 SGHPD
+4159 SGHPTD
-4164 NKNDY
+4164 TNEY

-4174 YRNYLPGKTEG
+4174 YRNYLTAGTEG
-4185 NVDIDNEDVA
+4185 NVDIDNKNVA
-4195 GKYTL
+4195 GGYTL

-4211 NPEASDTED
+4211 DPNAANIDA

-4284 TLILKAPAYSKY
+4284 TLILKAPAYSVY
-4296 NSEKD
+4296 NSED
-4301 NKPIISKVA
+4301 NNKPIISKVA

-4333 EGKDYYIKNGIE
+4333 EDTTYYIKNGIE
-4345 GEYAKVNNTTKIF
+4345 GEYAKVDPNLIYQKDQ
-4358 KKNTDGYA
+4358 DGYA
-4366 PVNNIKDVIAG
+4366 LVNISNVTVG
-4377 ENYFCEVP
+4377 NNYFCEVP

-4452 GKWEFEDNT
+4452 GKWEFEDKT
-4461 EWNITK
+4461 EWDTTN
-4467 KAAGYDTYKQGDAK
+4467 KATGYDTYKQGDAK

-4554 AEAIKRAKEEKDVA
+4554 AEAIKRAKKEKDAA

-4599 GADGKAPR
+4599 GADGKVPR

-4624 DFVCGTGIFHG
+4624 DFVCGTGIFQG

-4742 YYLRARYSNE
+4742 YYLRARYSND
-4752 ATNPDDMK
+4752 ATKTDDMK

-4788 GITYLRTGLDSDLP
+4788 GITFLRTGLDSDLP

-4812 QAHDIDKARVKAGSS
+4812 QAHDIDKARVKVASS
-4827 SASSSSPSSSTP
+4827 SASSST
-4839 SSSSPSSAPSSS
+4839 
-4851 SPSSFDGVST
+4851 PSSFDGVST

-4866 PLFDANHAATT
+4866 PLFDDNHAATT

-4937 NYLGGTMTT
+4937 NYLGGIMTT
-4946 YVHQPSITAIDFTCK
+4946 YVHQLSITAIDFTCK
-4961 GDISKATKTINGI
+4961 GDISKSTGKINGI

-4987 DFSVKNDV
+4987 DFSVKDDV
-4995 TKNLLVYTNNNVDID
+4995 TKNLLVYTNNNVDIN

-5016 DVVNKYLRYNE
+5016 DVVNKNLSYNE

-5106 LPFTV
+5106 LPFTI

-5117 INGEITHFYGI
+5117 INGEITHFYGT
-5128 PTTDE
+5128 PTADE
-5133 LSTPALNT
+5133 LSTPSLNT

-5151 GLTTVGKDGTDI
+5151 GLTTVDKNGTDI

-5176 LFMPIAESSGSTS
+5176 LFMPIAESSG
-5189 AGSSSPSAGS
+5189 SPSAGS

-5231 LYNKDANPYYAAPHT
+5231 LYNKDANPYYATPHT

-5254 SEVPYIVRFPGDGY
+5254 SEVPYIVRFPGEGY

-5303 SYGSITIP
+5303 WYGSITIP

-5343 DKGNAFISETSTAT
+5343 DKGNAFISEASTAT
-5357 SIMPFRTY
+5357 SVMPFRTY
-5365 MTAKTTKAKALSY
+5365 MTAKTTKAKAMSY
-5378 APSMIKIAESTGIDK
+5378 APYMIKIAESTGIDK
-5393 ITPEIGVADKDDA
+5393 IIPEIGVADKDEA

-5414 PINNNKVRIESNIS
+5414 PLTNNKVRIESNIS

-5457 QGAYIFGKAKIMVQ
+5457 QGAYIFGKTKIMVQ